1 VSFRF
6 QFRRGTTAE
15 RNASNPILAAGE
27 PAVVLD
33 SGQPAELVLGD
44 GVTAMAD
51 LRAAVWDDDARLA
64 LAGTATQPGDLG
76 TAAAADVGD
85 FAPSALAAF
94 DSLRVA
100 LSAGERS
107 CAVQV
112 LGDSTGDGADEW
124 PRLLAADLAADHPE
138 WTVHHRLWSHAAQAY
153 AAPTVV
159 QTGTAGTQAMVVA
172 SGSQTRRMA
181 ASASPHI
188 AGAID
193 VRIKMSL
200 TDWTPTVAHTFTGKS
215 GSPGARGWYA
225 TINNTASGNR
235 PAFTYSTDGTA
246 LATMTV
252 IGTPTVADGA
262 TIWMRW
268 VFVPDNGAGS
278 RTLSAY
284 QSTDGVTWTQ
294 IGATLTTAGAVTLF
308 NNTTEGYALGGESTG
323 ANASGATI
331 YEVNILDGIDG
342 ENVVPALPDLWTP
355 NALLTSNTIPVTGA
369 PVLTILNGSRPG
381 ANIAYWADAPRLTKA
396 TPNFG
401 QAAAILSLSHN
412 QGVAFA
418 APFIAEYDAWRAQVE
433 TRLPAVP
440 SVILTQN
447 PETPAATNAT
457 QHAQRRRDL
466 IALARQKGA
475 GLVDTY
481 QAFLDY
487 GPTWDPDLML
497 DPIHPNPAGS
507 VVLSESLMKAIGS

>member
-1 VSFRF
+1 MSFRF

-15 RNASNPILAAGE
+15 RDASNPILAAGE

-51 LRAAVWDDDARLA
+51 LRAAVWDDDTRLA

-124 PRLLAADLAADHPE
+124 PRLLAASLAADYPA
-138 WTVHHRLWSHAAQAY
+138 WTVHHRLWDDTTQAY

-159 QTGTAGTQAMVVA
+159 QTGTAGPLAMVVA
-172 SGSQTRRMA
+172 SGTQARRMA
-181 ASASPHI
+181 ASVSPHI

-193 VRIKMSL
+193 VRVKMSL
-200 TDWTPTVAHTFTGKS
+200 TDWTPAVAHTPIGKTDVA
-215 GSPGARGWYA
+215 GLRGWYCG
-225 TINNTASGNR
+225 INNTASGNR
-235 PAFTYSTDGTA
+235 PYFTFSTDGTA
-246 LATMTV
+246 LTTMTV
-252 IGTPTVADGA
+252 IGSPAVTDGA

-284 QSTDGVTWTQ
+284 QSNDGVTWTQ
-294 IGATLTTAGAVTLF
+294 IGATVTTAGAVTVF
-308 NNTTEGYALGGESTG
+308 NNTTAGYALGGESYG

-331 YEVNILDGIDG
+331 YEVAILDGIDG
-342 ENVVPALPDLWTP
+342 ANVVPALPDLWTP
-355 NALLTSNTIPVTGA
+355 HTTATASTTPVTGA
-369 PVLTILNGSRPG
+369 RVLTILNGSHPG
-381 ANIAYWADAPRLTKA
+381 ANIAYWSDAPRLRKA

-412 QGVAFA
+412 QRVAFA
-418 APFIAEYDAWRAQVE
+418 APFIAEYDAWRVQVE

-447 PETPAATNAT
+447 PETSAATNAT

-487 GPTWDPDLML
+487 GTWDPDLML
-497 DPIHPNPAGS
+497 DTIHPNPAGS
-507 VVLSESLMKAIGS
+507 AVILEALTKAIGR